1 MKLGSEN
8 ARIFS
13 LSELPLEQAL
23 GRTTH
28 LGVGAHADD
37 LEIMAAHGILACL
50 DSPDRWFSGVIVAD
64 GAGGPRAA
72 AQRGLSD
79 ADMRELRAGEQRA
92 AAELGQYSALAL
104 CGYSSGQVRSA
115 EPALLADLRA
125 LLLAASPEVVY
136 THNLADAHDTHVAV
150 ALRLL
155 EACRALPQERRPKR
169 VLGCEVWRDLDWL
182 TDTDKIA
189 LRVDGHE
196 ALKQR
201 LIAAHASQLA
211 AGKRYDL
218 AALGRQR
225 AHATFSDSQ
234 SADRAEALSFAMDLT
249 PLLADDAGTAEE
261 LVHAL
266 IARFEQDVHA
276 RLARVKR

>member
-1 MKLGSEN
+1 MKLSQES
-8 ARIFS
+8 ARIFVPDQTP
-13 LSELPLEQAL
+13 LAVALP
-23 GRTTH
+23 RTTH
-28 LGVGAHADD
+28 LGIGAHADD
-37 LEIMAAHGILACL
+37 LEIMAAHGILECL
-50 DSPDRWFSGVIVAD
+50 DREDRWFSGVIVGD

-72 AQRGLSD
+72 AHLALSD
-79 ADMRELRAGEQRA
+79 AQMRELRAGEQRA

-104 CGYSSGQVRSA
+104 CGYASARIRAA
-115 EPALLADLRA
+115 EPALQNDLRA
-125 LLLAASPEVVY
+125 LLLASSPEVVY

-155 EACRALPQERRPKR
+155 EACRSLPEDRRPKR

-182 TDTDKIA
+182 ADADKIA

-201 LIAAHASQLA
+201 LIGAHASQLA

-225 AHATFSDSQ
+225 AHATFSDSRA
-234 SADRAEALSFAMDLT
+234 ADPADALSFAMDLT
-249 PLLADDAGTAEE
+249 PLLSENAASPET
-261 LVHAL
+261 LVSEL
-266 IARFEQDVHA
+266 IARFQRDVLA
-276 RLARVKR
+276 RLARVK